1 MERKKSKTSTT
12 SKQLWNEKHYKQ
24 FNCQIKPEL
33 FDRITEYTK
42 REDISRREFLERAL
56 NRLNKE

>member
-12 SKQLWNEKHYKQ
+12 SKQLWNEKHYRQ
-24 FNCQIKPEL
+24 FNVMVKPEL

-42 REDISRREFLERAL
+42 RENISRREFLERAL
-56 NRLNKE
+56 DSLSKE